1 MEKQEER
8 LRRSHV
14 FLLKH
19 PKTAALGGII
29 LMGTSTVEDNVP
41 TAYTDGINKKY
52 GRKFLSTIV
61 DAQVNGLVMHENAHV
76 FLRHVTHHRRLFKE
90 NARLANIA
98 ADFVVND
105 MIVQFNDPQI
115 QLPPGAL
122 WNEMFRN
129 WSVVQVYDYLIKKC
143 KDKGKGRGDK
153 GGSGTK
159 GDDGGN
165 GGSSNDQPQ
174 NNGSPPPETENKQT
188 DVDKLCERIN
198 DYNSMDEHD
207 YEASAEADLKE
218 ISDGI
223 DKALREGGLLAGIL
237 GGNKNRHIDSML
249 EPKVDWRDAFR
260 EFIMSCCI
268 GKDDYTYRKFNVR
281 QLANDMYLPSTHTE
295 TVRDIVIAIDTS
307 GSIGQEELAEF
318 AGELVSICETVSPE
332 RVRILWWDTKVHGEQ
347 VFTGNYTGIKGM
359 LKPVGGGGTVVSCV
373 NEYINKKNITAEC
386 VVLFTDGYVESNV
399 EWTNS
404 APLLWL
410 ITRNKDY
417 QPLVGKKVF
426 VEGVYA

>member
-29 LMGTSTVEDNVP
+29 LMGNSTVEDNVP

-52 GRKFLSTIV
+52 GREFLSKIT
-61 DAQVNGLVMHENAHV
+61 DAQINGLVMHENGHV
-76 FLRHVTHHRRLFKE
+76 FLRHVTHHRRLFKD

-105 MIVQFNDPQI
+105 MIVQFNDSHI
-115 QLPPGAL
+115 ELPPGAM

-129 WSVVQVYDYLIKKC
+129 WSVIQVYDYLNKKC
-143 KDKGKGRGDK
+143 KEKEKGKGKDPN
-153 GGSGTK
+153 
-159 GDDGGN
+159 GGN
-165 GGSSNDQPQ
+165 TSPGDQSDSQPNESS
-174 NNGSPPPETENKQT
+174 SPHETKDKQT

-198 DYNSMDEHD
+198 EHNSLDEHD
-207 YEASAEADLKE
+207 YEATSETDPKKIGE
-218 ISDGI
+218 DI
-223 DKALREGGLLAGIL
+223 DRALREGGLLAGIL
-237 GGNKNRHIDSML
+237 GGNKNRHIDSLL
-249 EPKVDWRDAFR
+249 EPKVDWREAFR
-260 EFIMSCCI
+260 EFILSCCV
-268 GKDDYTYRKFNVR
+268 GKDDYTFRKFNVR

-295 TVRDIVIAIDTS
+295 TVRDIVIAVDTS
-307 GSIGQEELAEF
+307 GSIGQQELTEF

-347 VFTGNYTGIKGM
+347 VFTGNYVGIKGM
-359 LKPVGGGGTVVSCV
+359 LKPRGGGGTRVSCV
-373 NEYINKKNITAEC
+373 NEYINKKHINAEC
-386 VVLFTDGYVESNV
+386 VVLFTDGYVENDV
-399 EWTNS
+399 EWTNT

-410 ITRNKDY
+410 ITRNENY
-417 QPLVGKKVF
+417 QPPVGKKVF
-426 VEGVYA
+426 VEGVYT